1 MKILHTEN
9 FPSISKN
16 IHSII
21 SSQGKKYCDKSKTR
35 TFMPRVDHIS
45 TTEKISK
52 QVHKKLPNHIPSL
65 FLSCPSNAHCLK
77 KRVPVLIHSNH
88 KATTVQENH
97 GPNWIFIK
105 KKLTFC

>member
-65 FLSCPSNAHCLK
+65 FLSCLSNAHC
-77 KRVPVLIHSNH
+77 
-88 KATTVQENH
+88 
-97 GPNWIFIK
+97 FK
-105 KKLTFC
+105 KKGTSINSFKSQGNNRSTGESWSKLDFH